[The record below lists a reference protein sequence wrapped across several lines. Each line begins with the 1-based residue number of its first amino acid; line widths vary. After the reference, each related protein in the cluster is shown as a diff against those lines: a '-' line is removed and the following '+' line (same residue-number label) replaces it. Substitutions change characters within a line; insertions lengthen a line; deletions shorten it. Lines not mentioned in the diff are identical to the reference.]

1 MSSDPF
7 PLIQNPAGAE
17 ATTASL
23 RGSDDH
29 GEPSSPGSP
38 RAPLKTK
45 TKPERRRGR
54 KNTRAKAKGTRSVEG
69 GTFGAADRSKL
80 RAEGQRPGDKV
91 PRRLRRASVTST
103 VEIYRIDPL
112 VALRISAAFFF
123 CIYLMLVVATA
134 TLVIG
139 GLVTGLTSGFTDFLA
154 DIGWDNVQVNL
165 AQLAVGVALAG
176 SIFVI
181 ACSLLSAF
189 LVVFYNL
196 ISEVVGGVRVV
207 LSDETVPSDENVV
220 EANVG

>member
-1 MSSDPF
+1 MK
-7 PLIQNPAGAE
+7 A
-17 ATTASL
+17 
-23 RGSDDH
+23 
-29 GEPSSPGSP
+29 
-38 RAPLKTK
+38 K
-45 TKPERRRGR
+45 TKPERRRER
-54 KNTRAKAKGTRSVEG
+54 KNKRAKAKATTAVEAGTW
-69 GTFGAADRSKL
+69 GAAGKNKL
-80 RAEGQRPGDKV
+80 RAESERPGDTT

-123 CIYLMLVVATA
+123 CVYLMLVVAVA

-139 GLVTGLTSGFTDFLA
+139 GLVTGLTSGFTNFLA
-154 DIGWDNVQVNL
+154 DIGWDNVQVNI
-165 AQLAVGVALAG
+165 AQLAVGVTLAG

-181 ACSLLSAF
+181 ACSLLTAF

-207 LSDETVPSDENVV
+207 LSDETVLSDENVV